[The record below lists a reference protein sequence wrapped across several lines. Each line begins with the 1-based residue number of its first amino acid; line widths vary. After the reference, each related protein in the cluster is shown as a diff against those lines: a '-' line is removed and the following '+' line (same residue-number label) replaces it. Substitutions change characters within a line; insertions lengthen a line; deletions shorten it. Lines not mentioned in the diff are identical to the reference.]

1 MVKSNPTG
9 SLGKMETKQKIKDL
23 FANELSE
30 LNNLVFSQDI
40 VTLSTAWTGLE
51 ERFNKNSVTAESKI
65 DQTNDTLCV
74 LFANIRIKL
83 NAMSFHVSEM
93 LSNEGFQTRFEAFES
108 ENENAEE
115 ALVELLDD
123 IGKENATNLISDLK
137 TVDPASPLSIEPI
150 NISGTIILS
159 TWGDDLFKS
168 ISSLDLDLEH
178 LIDLE
183 EVTSST
189 LDNFCL
195 DDEGLGLLSELHSEK
210 P

>member
-1 MVKSNPTG
+1 MVKSIPTG
-9 SLGKMETKQKIKDL
+9 SLGKMETKQKIRNL
-23 FANELSE
+23 FAKEISE

-51 ERFNKNSVTAESKI
+51 ERFNNNSVTAESKI

-74 LFANIRIKL
+74 LFSNIRTKL

-93 LSNEGFQTRFEAFES
+93 LSSKDFQTRFEALEA
-108 ENENAEE
+108 EGEDAEE

-137 TVDPASPLSIEPI
+137 TLDPKSELSVEPFDL
-150 NISGTIILS
+150 SSTIILS
-159 TWGDDLFKS
+159 TWGDDLFRS
-168 ISSLDLDLEH
+168 IPSLDLDLEH
-178 LIDLE
+178 LMDLE

-195 DDEGLGLLSELHSEK
+195 DDEGLGLLSELHSNRT
-210 P
+210 